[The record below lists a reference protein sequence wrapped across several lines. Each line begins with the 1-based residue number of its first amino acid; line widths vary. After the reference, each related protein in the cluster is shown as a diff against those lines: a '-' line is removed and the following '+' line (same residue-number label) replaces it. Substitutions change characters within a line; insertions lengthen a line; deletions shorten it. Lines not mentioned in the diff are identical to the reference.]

1 LEFTSYFHKKGAHF
15 VFAVTVV
22 TLSPEFIVSVFYECV
37 IVCTEKKGAKV
48 LMLGE
53 FLAQSVLHCWNS
65 EFEPIFVYA

>member
-1 LEFTSYFHKKGAHF
+1 
-15 VFAVTVV
+15 VTIV

-65 EFEPIFVYA
+65 EFEPNFVYA